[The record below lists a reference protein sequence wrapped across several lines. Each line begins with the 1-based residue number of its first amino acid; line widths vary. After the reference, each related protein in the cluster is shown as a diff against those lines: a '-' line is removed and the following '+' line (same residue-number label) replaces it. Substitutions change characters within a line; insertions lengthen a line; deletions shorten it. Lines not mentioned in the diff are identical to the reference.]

1 MQSKVDIRKFS
12 VEQAVAIMGTG
23 TPQKD
28 IVAKAQEIERYIV
41 GDADIPEIDNEKEFI
56 NSVMS
61 DAFRMFSGTCADN
74 PLDGINGQRVIS
86 EKKK

>member
-1 MQSKVDIRKFS
+1 
-12 VEQAVAIMGTG
+12 MGTG

-28 IVAKAQEIERYIV
+28 IVVKAQEIERYIV
-41 GDADIPEIDNEKEFI
+41 GDADIPEIDNEKELI

-61 DAFRMFSGTCADN
+61 DAFRMFSETCADN
-74 PLDGINGQRVIS
+74 RLDGINGQRVIS